1 MKNPCTALSRTVG
14 RRALL
19 SGALALGGVSLLGL
33 QGSPGAASPN
43 RPRPIILMYRS
54 PTCGCCLKWAD
65 KARAAGFGVRVTET
79 GDMAAVKRRLGV
91 PEALASCHTSTIGGY
106 VIEGHVPLQNV
117 KKLLAAKPKV
127 RGIAVPG
134 MPLGAPGMEVPGYAG
149 DAFEVFAFD
158 SAGKFTPFK
167 A

>member
-1 MKNPCTALSRTVG
+1 MIHPTLT
-14 RRALL
+14 RRALI
-19 SGALALGGVSLLGL
+19 G
-33 QGSPGAASPN
+33 GAAATGGLLAVGMSAGAVGKPAAK
-43 RPRPIILMYRS
+43 PRIVMYRS

-65 KARAAGFGVRVTET
+65 KARADGFEVAVEEPA
-79 GDMAAVKRRLGV
+79 DIMAVKRRLGV
-91 PEALASCHTSTIGGY
+91 PDSLASCHTSTIGGY
-106 VIEGHVPLQNV
+106 AVEGHVPLPAV
-117 KKLLAAKPKV
+117 RKLLATRPVV

-158 SAGKFTPFK
+158 AAGKFRPFN